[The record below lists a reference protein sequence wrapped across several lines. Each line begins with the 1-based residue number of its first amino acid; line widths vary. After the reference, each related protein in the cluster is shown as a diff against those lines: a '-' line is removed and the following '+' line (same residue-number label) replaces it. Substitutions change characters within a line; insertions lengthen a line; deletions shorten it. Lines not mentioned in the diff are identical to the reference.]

1 MLINAK
7 IEQAGLYFNGS
18 YNRYCIRIVF
28 RTRGGGA
35 SIELP
40 VERTSELMSMFD
52 DELDL
57 ENGVFVSDL
66 EDIPVVLKLDGNNEY
81 GGKIVAI
88 GNILSN
94 ENEMLYIDQKSE

>member
-7 IEQAGLYFNGS
+7 IEEAGLYFNGH
-18 YNRYCIRIVF
+18 YNRYCVRIVL

-40 VERTSELMSMFD
+40 VERTEELMSMFD
-52 DELDL
+52 KELDL

-66 EDIPVVLKLDGNNEY
+66 KDIPVVLKTTDN
-81 GGKIVAI
+81 GKIVGI
-88 GNILSN
+88 GDIFSD
-94 ENEMLYIDQKSE
+94 ENDVMDI